1 MTFTIF
7 TTTKNTIMKAF
18 FVIICCI
25 FFIPCA
31 AQSFDCKQK
40 IAEYQSLFQAN
51 KANEAYEVWS
61 EVRKKC
67 QREYERIYDDGV
79 IIIQGKIKVT
89 KSLVEKERLVREILK
104 FYDDYYAFFSSH
116 VEDYEVKKAMIMY
129 YNTVRAKQQMEEI
142 FILLDNG
149 FTKTHD
155 KIKDVNAINL
165 YFNLY
170 FDKYK
175 SKDITAERL
184 TEKYFML
191 KDLLNQLQVTYPNN
205 IKAYKTVSTRMD
217 ILAKNDLT
225 CNGVSDYYKKN
236 YIINKDNLKWL
247 LAAISSM
254 PAKCTSTPTF
264 YMLVEALYKINRTS
278 QSAGFMGLVALKQ
291 KKETDAIIYYKESE
305 ALEQNPIEKAK
316 LDYIYAT
323 QIAISDKQK
332 AREFLNRALQFDPKI
347 GKAYLYL
354 AQLYAGSIKECNTNA
369 FEKKA
374 LYYLAAMTA
383 QKAVLS
389 DPKLKTQTD
398 KIVDKYMKLSFVH
411 KDKDLE
417 NMKGKDYT
425 IGCWINESIVVPKK

>member
-1 MTFTIF
+1 
-7 TTTKNTIMKAF
+7 MKVF
-18 FVIICCI
+18 FVIICCL
-25 FFIPCA
+25 FLIPGT

-40 IAEYQSLFQAN
+40 IVEYQSLF
-51 KANEAYEVWS
+51 EAKKIKESYEIWS
-61 EVRKKC
+61 DVRKSC
-67 QREYERIYDDGV
+67 QREYERVYEDGA

-104 FYDDYYAFFSSH
+104 CYDDYYAYFPLH

-129 YNTVRAKQQMEEI
+129 YNTVKAKQQMEEI

-149 FTKTHD
+149 FTKAHD

-170 FDKYK
+170 FDKYRN
-175 SKDITAERL
+175 KDITAESL

-191 KDLLNQLQVTYPNN
+191 KDLLTNLEVTYPNN
-205 IKAYKTVSTRMD
+205 MKAYMKVNSIMD
-217 ILAKNDLT
+217 NMAKNVLT
-225 CNGVSDYYKKN
+225 CSGVCDYYKKN
-236 YIINKDNLKWL
+236 YTFNKNNAKWL
-247 LAAISSM
+247 LAAITNMSF
-254 PAKCTSTPTF
+254 KCSSTPTF
-264 YMLVEALYKINRTS
+264 YMLVESLYKIDPTP
-278 QSAGFMGLVALKQ
+278 QSVGFMGMVALKQ
-291 KKETDAIIYYKESE
+291 KKVTDAITYYNESE
-305 ALEQNPIEKAK
+305 TLEQNPIEKAK

-354 AQLYAGSIKECNTNA
+354 AQLYVGSIKECTTNA

-389 DPKLKTQTD
+389 DSKLKPQTD
-398 KIVDKYMKLSFVH
+398 KIVDKYLKLSFVH

-417 NMKGKDYT
+417 NMKSKDYT
-425 IGCWINESIVVPKK
+425 IACWINESIVIPKK

>member
-1 MTFTIF
+1 
-7 TTTKNTIMKAF
+7 MKVF
-18 FVIICCI
+18 FVIICCL
-25 FFIPCA
+25 FLIPGT

-40 IAEYQSLFQAN
+40 IVEYQSLFEA
-51 KANEAYEVWS
+51 KKINESYEIWS
-61 EVRKKC
+61 DVRKSC
-67 QREYERIYDDGV
+67 QREYERVYEDGA

-104 FYDDYYAFFSSH
+104 CYDDYYAYFPLH

-129 YNTVRAKQQMEEI
+129 YNTVKAKQQMEEI

-149 FTKTHD
+149 FTKAHD

-175 SKDITAERL
+175 SKDVTAENL

-205 IKAYKTVSTRMD
+205 LKAYKTVSTRID
-217 ILAKNDLT
+217 ILAKNALT

-236 YIINKDNLKWL
+236 YTINKDNVKWL
-247 LAAISSM
+247 LAAICSM
-254 PAKCTSTPTF
+254 PVKCASTPTF

-291 KKETDAIIYYKESE
+291 KKVTDAITYYNESE
-305 ALEQNPIEKAK
+305 TLEQNPIEKAK
-316 LDYIYAT
+316 LDYTYAT

-383 QKAVLS
+383 QKTVLS